1 MSLQRWPLLFNL
13 IKHNRV
19 NALGDFKNELDK
31 EIVVS
36 LRLVG
41 SFLTKL
47 SWIKNSWNP
56 FSVSIV
62 NVSYSRL
69 IVLISCWLVISVG
82 LGITL
87 IFLV

>member
-19 NALGDFKNELDK
+19 NALGDFKNELGK

-56 FSVSIV
+56 LSVSIV
-62 NVSYSRL
+62 NVLYSRL

-82 LGITL
+82 LGIT
-87 IFLV
+87 